1 MSSRRREI
9 NSENS
14 APGDHHQI
22 SYSHQMSIGVQRQF
36 LSDFAIEA
44 NLRRH
49 RRTCAQS
56 LRRRPIHR
64 ADTRFQKRF
73 SLGGQLGFRLSF

>member
-44 NLRRH
+44 NLRPH
-49 RRTCAQS
+49 RRTCAQ
-56 LRRRPIHR
+56 
-64 ADTRFQKRF
+64 
-73 SLGGQLGFRLSF
+73 